1 MKFNLKLTAAIFL
14 SVLLFNTGCSKF
26 DEINRNP
33 DATERVSASMLA
45 TNIILMNFKFS
56 GRDAKAYLDDNALVK
71 YIAYANETIMAAQYN
86 SVGSYGFGS
95 MTMVPNIESM
105 LKYAEGSSME
115 NSYKGLAKLSSAL
128 MFYETTMRVG
138 DIPYSQT
145 GKGQSGVLKVPYDTQ
160 EKVMIGILDDLKE
173 AAQFFSQ
180 GVKFDGDP
188 TPYAGDPEK
197 WRRAT
202 NAFALRVLLSLS
214 KKADLASLNVK
225 SRFSE
230 IANSGLILQAN
241 TGYLGLK
248 YSATNLH
255 PMAGTNDLFTS
266 RTDVSNT
273 IINNL
278 KLLNDRRLYYYAD
291 PAKAK
296 ISSGLTESNP
306 DAYVGAN
313 PADNY
318 DDVTAEH
325 LKNSYSLINSRYLKV
340 VDSDPR
346 MIMTFAE
353 QQLILAE
360 ARVLGWISTGT
371 AKEYYESGVKAAL
384 ADIMATSA
392 SYAHGMPITQA
403 YIDNYFTG
411 EAAFKSSTAD
421 QLKQISLQKYLMYF
435 MVNPIQAYYEY
446 RRTGNPALPINPAT
460 SLNLTNKN
468 AIPVR
473 WLYGSTEGNYNREN
487 LIDALNRQYEGV
499 DDINKVMWILK

>member
-1 MKFNLKLTAAIFL
+1 MKFNLKHKAAIFL
-14 SVLLFNTGCSKF
+14 SLMLFNTGCSKF
-26 DEINRNP
+26 GDINMNP

-45 TNIILMNFKFS
+45 TNIILMNLKFN
-56 GRDAKAYLDDNALVK
+56 GRDAKAYLDDNGLIK

-86 SVGSYGFGS
+86 SIGAYGFGS

-115 NSYKGLAKLSSAL
+115 NSYKGLAKFSSAY
-128 MFYETTMRVG
+128 MFYETSMRVG

-145 GKGQSGVLKVPYDTQ
+145 GKGQSGVLKVQYDTQ
-160 EKVMIGILDDLKE
+160 EKVMTGILDDLKE

-188 TPYAGDPEK
+188 TPYGGDPDK

-214 KKADLASLNVK
+214 KKAELPSLNIK
-225 SRFSE
+225 SRFAE
-230 IANSGLILQAN
+230 IVNSGFLLQPT

-266 RTDVSNT
+266 RTDISTTVVD
-273 IINNL
+273 NL
-278 KLLNDRRLYYYAD
+278 KLLNDRRLYYFAD

-296 ISSGLTESNP
+296 IALGLTESDP
-306 DAYVGAN
+306 QAYVGAN
-313 PADNY
+313 PSDNY
-318 DDVTAEH
+318 DDITAAH

-346 MIMTFAE
+346 MMMTYAE
-353 QQLILAE
+353 QQLILSE
-360 ARVLGWISTGT
+360 ARVLGWISSGT
-371 AKEYYESGVKAAL
+371 AKDYYESGVKAAL
-384 ADIMATSA
+384 ADIMATSS
-392 SYAHGMPITQA
+392 SYAHGMPITQS

-411 EAAFKSSTAD
+411 EAAFKSSAND
-421 QLKQISLQKYLMYF
+421 QLKQIGLQKYLMNF
-435 MVNPIQAYYEY
+435 MINPIQSYYEY
-446 RRTGNPALPINPAT
+446 RRTGYPILPINPAT

-473 WLYGSTEGNYNREN
+473 WLYGATEGSYNREN
-487 LIDALNRQYEGV
+487 LMEALNRQYEGV
-499 DDINKVMWILK
+499 DDINKIMWLLK